1 VLLRVFALWT
11 IYVWLVLIWNIW
23 HDHTKGQTGIGFKSV
38 HFVLAAI
45 SLTLA
50 VGAWRVV
57 TAVAGKR
64 AIFRRQSGAA
74 SDDAREKS
82 SLSR

>member
-1 VLLRVFALWT
+1 MYIWVVLV
-11 IYVWLVLIWNIW
+11 WNIW
-23 HDHTKGQTGIGFKSV
+23 HDHTKGQTGIGFKGV

-45 SLTLA
+45 SLSLA

-64 AIFRRQSGAA
+64 AVFPARGTRATRGSGEKA
-74 SDDAREKS
+74 DATR
-82 SLSR
+82 

>member
-1 VLLRVFALWT
+1 MFALWT
-11 IYVWLVLIWNIW
+11 MYVWLVLIWNIW
-23 HDHTKGQTGIGFKSV
+23 HDHTKGQTGIGFKAV

-64 AIFRRQSGAA
+64 AIFPRRSGAP
-74 SDDAREKS
+74 SRDAGNER
-82 SLSR
+82 SLTR